1 MYQANGS
8 VIINNDLG
16 TKADLFPEAQ
26 ILMFVVLDDQSI
38 CSLDR
43 DSGDL
48 KTLHQGLSKE
58 TPVIICSAFKGYN
71 LMDHQAQQ
79 TRDYLLLAE
88 NYDYLRVNKILAD
101 YYDLKPNQL
110 PALIMVDAKSN
121 QSNKYILFDGLKN
134 LGGLYKIIN
143 AIHSMSCE
151 YAHPCF
157 KEIAS
162 LFNKEER
169 HTKNNKDEKTIF
181 RYALDCCLDPNR
193 TKVVAR
199 LVRNKYLSQ
208 IKSRPRSFHS
218 KMLGV
223 ILDLINPC
231 PRADNSYFDIGID
244 KDKHLNIFSKH
255 QLNEVL
261 RSFEISQSNT
271 QDSDELKRIGGAFYW
286 SIRCFLEAEIYQT
299 HFAHLRRLNNV
310 DIKKNYIT
318 YDEELGDVKHFNIK
332 ERGGRLFFPS
342 NNLIITKFG
351 AKTAYDIKFLDEI
364 NRICNQGSHF
374 QFSNFTNDNDLFTNK
389 DATRKLVEEGK
400 KLKNLIEHCSDVRE
414 KFNISELYFN
424 CELKDCEDSFR
435 LS

>member
-38 CSLDR
+38 WRLGR

-79 TRDYLLLAE
+79 TRDDLLLAE
-88 NYDYLRVNKILAD
+88 NYDYFKVNKILAD

-110 PALIMVDAKSN
+110 PALIIVDAKSD
-121 QSNKYILFDGLKN
+121 QSNKYIVFDGLKN

-143 AIHSMSCE
+143 AIHSMSCAYE
-151 YAHPCF
+151 HPPF

-193 TKVVAR
+193 TKVVAN

-208 IKSRPRSFHS
+208 IKSRPHSFHS

-223 ILDLINPC
+223 ILDLIYPC

-261 RSFEISQSNT
+261 RSFEIPQSNP
-271 QDSDELKRIGGAFYW
+271 DELVNIGDAFYW

-299 HFAHLRRLNNV
+299 HFAHLRKLNNV
-310 DIKKNYIT
+310 DINKYYIT

-332 ERGGRLFFPS
+332 EYGQLKFPS
-342 NNLIITKFG
+342 NHLIITKFG
-351 AKTAYDIKFLDEI
+351 AKTEYDIKLLEEL
-364 NRICNQGSHF
+364 NRFCNPRAHF
-374 QFSNFTNDNDLFTNK
+374 SFKKFMKDNYLFTNK

-424 CELKDCEDSFR
+424 CEPKDFEDTFR